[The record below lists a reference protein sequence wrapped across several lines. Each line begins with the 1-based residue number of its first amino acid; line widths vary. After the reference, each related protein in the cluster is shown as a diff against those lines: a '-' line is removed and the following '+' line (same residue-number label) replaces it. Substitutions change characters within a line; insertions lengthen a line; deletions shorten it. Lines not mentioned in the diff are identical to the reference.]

1 MEPAKEEE
9 AKEVMANDVFHYVP
23 EMEARYPLEM
33 ERAGVALFDNL
44 DTDAQEDIVQCVGNK
59 LRFPKS
65 DISKVLRGMGIPVW
79 LVDPTKLIGDEG
91 RSVRTEDVREY
102 RRLLSRDLRSMPPVL
117 IDSDSEAQEYPL
129 CEGGHRTVAA
139 IEEGLPRILAIDVGG
154 VRIKDG
160 GLKFRE

>member
-1 MEPAKEEE
+1 MNIVNDDVIHYEPERTRR
-9 AKEVMANDVFHYVP
+9 H
-23 EMEARYPLEM
+23 PLEM
-33 ERAGVALFDNL
+33 EPAGVAIYDNL
-44 DTDAQEDIVQCVGNK
+44 DTDAQEDIAQCVARK
-59 LRFPKS
+59 LRFPKF
-65 DISKVLRGMGIPVW
+65 DIRKLLRGTEIPVW

-102 RRLLSRDLRSMPPVL
+102 RRLLALDLRSMPPVL
-117 IDSDSEAQEYPL
+117 IDSDSEAMEYPL

-139 IEEGLPRILAIDVGG
+139 IEEGLSRILAIDVGG